1 MLRSLS
7 LTRTTFAA
15 TSSTPSTST
24 HWPTTARGKRSQ
36 HHPYPSSRNWS
47 SSINV
52 RVVHHIRNN
61 QFNQSTN
68 KVDVDVDVGH
78 LTCAPSLHFGSLI
91 SSTTAAATTHQH
103 PRHRL
108 PKSHFSSWLPMESQR
123 SSSGTIKN
131 NNDIADDLLM
141 KEKLKNREST
151 STSGSGSGWS
161 ATTSAPST
169 AADKWS
175 APSQQQ
181 QQQQAKEGSS
191 TSTSTTAARL
201 SELADKVRTEVR
213 NVGQKVEAKLTGK
226 RSDTPTTGSSSSVGD
241 KPTSSSATYTSINER
256 EVEQKSGVIG
266 DERIKTSGAHRS
278 IWQRTLP
285 TAPSFPPL
293 QRDITIQDGCDTVI
307 IGAGISGL
315 TIAYELIRKGRNVV
329 VIDARQIVAGET
341 GRTSAHLAYYMD
353 DTIEDLMKKH
363 GIEQTRRIV
372 ESHFDAINSIETIVK
387 RHNIDCDFERV
398 NGYLIQHKKSA
409 DAEKNIDKEWD
420 SIHKCGV
427 YPEAKLI
434 PSVDAI
440 EGMNCGKAIM
450 FPNQAQFHPTKYLY
464 HLSKVLTDPNNEEI
478 KQGAQSIGKCT
489 IYCGTHI
496 VKYQGGDNAYVEA
509 KQGHKVS
516 ARNIVMA
523 TNVPLNLISMI
534 DSVAPYRT
542 YCISASIPKSYRER
556 HGSALFWDDVDP
568 YHYVRLVRADDAKA
582 ESDWLVI
589 GGEDHIVGRDDGVE
603 PAQRYA
609 NLEKWAKERW
619 PIGAIVDRWSGQVEE
634 PFDDIASIGRN
645 PHDHSNVYIVTGDSG
660 MGLTHGTIAGAILSD
675 MITKQANKYENVYDP
690 SRHKIGAA
698 PEYIAHN
705 ASTQLQFARWLA
717 PLHGDVNDIEDL
729 PRCSGMVTRD
739 GLKPIAVYKDKDGMV
754 HKCSA
759 VCTHLKGIVRWNDD
773 EKSWDC
779 PLHGS
784 RFSPYGEVL
793 NAPAKDP
800 LPKCDPTK

>member
-1 MLRSLS
+1 MLRSL
-7 LTRTTFAA
+7 TRTITFAA
-15 TSSTPSTST
+15 SSSSST
-24 HWPTTARGKRSQ
+24 TTTRWTTRTFHQ
-36 HHPYPSSRNWS
+36 SSRGCHN
-47 SSINV
+47 SSISV
-52 RVVHHIRNN
+52 CRHHIRNN
-61 QFNQSTN
+61 QSNQYNQSIN
-68 KVDVDVDVGH
+68 EVDH
-78 LTCAPSLHFGSLI
+78 FICSPSLQFRRQLI
-91 SSTTAAATTHQH
+91 VTQPPHQH
-103 PRHRL
+103 QNKRHT
-108 PKSHFSSWLPMESQR
+108 SWSTMESESGQR
-123 SSSGTIKN
+123 IKN
-131 NNDIADDLLM
+131 NNDIAADLL
-141 KEKLKNREST
+141 KEKNRAAMPT
-151 STSGSGSGWS
+151 ST
-161 ATTSAPST
+161 ATAAGAPTSSQGPKRMEMQPKEAST
-169 AADKWS
+169 AT
-175 APSQQQ
+175 P
-181 QQQQAKEGSS
+181 
-191 TSTSTTAARL
+191 TTASSL
-201 SELADKVRTEVR
+201 SELTDQLR
-213 NVGQKVEAKLTGK
+213 NVGQKVESKLTSK
-226 RSDTPTTGSSSSVGD
+226 SSDTSTTTSSSSFGD
-241 KPTSSSATYTSINER
+241 KPTSSSPAASTPSIS
-256 EVEQKSGVIG
+256 EQKSGVSSPI
-266 DERIKTSGAHRS
+266 RTSGAHRS

-293 QRDITIQDGCDTVI
+293 QRDILLQAGCDTVI

-315 TIAYELIRKGRNVV
+315 TTAYELVRKGRDVV
-329 VIDARQIVAGET
+329 VIDARQVVAGET

-372 ESHFDAINSIETIVK
+372 ESHFDAINVIESIVK

-398 NGYLIQHKKSA
+398 NGFLIQHKKSA

-420 SIHKCGV
+420 AIQKCGV

-434 PSVDAI
+434 PSVGAI

-464 HLSKVLTDPNNEEI
+464 QLAKILTNPNNEEI
-478 KQGAQSIGKCT
+478 KHGAQASIGKCT

-496 VKYQGGDNAYVEA
+496 VKYQGGDNTYVES
-509 KQGHKVS
+509 KQGNRVF

-542 YCISASIPKSYRER
+542 YCISAEIPKSYRER
-556 HGSALFWDDVDP
+556 HGAALFWDDVDP
-568 YHYVRLVRADDAKA
+568 YHYVRLVRGDDAKA

-589 GGEDHIVGRDDGVE
+589 GGEDHIVGRDGGVA

-609 NLEKWAKERW
+609 NLEAWAKERW
-619 PIGAIVDRWSGQVEE
+619 AIGAIVDRWSGQVEE

-660 MGLTHGTIAGAILSD
+660 MGLTHGTIAGVILSE
-675 MITKQANKYENVYDP
+675 MITKQASKYENVYDP
-690 SRHKIGAA
+690 SRHRLRAA
-698 PEYIAHN
+698 PEYLAHN
-705 ASTQLQFARWLA
+705 AATQLQFARWLA
-717 PLHGDVNDIEDL
+717 PLHGDINDIEDL
-729 PRCSGMVTRD
+729 PRCSGMVARD
-739 GLKPIAVYKDKDGMV
+739 GLTPIAVYKDKDGMV

-779 PLHGS
+779 PVHGS

>member
-15 TSSTPSTST
+15 TS
-24 HWPTTARGKRSQ
+24 
-36 HHPYPSSRNWS
+36 
-47 SSINV
+47 
-52 RVVHHIRNN
+52 
-61 QFNQSTN
+61 
-68 KVDVDVDVGH
+68 
-78 LTCAPSLHFGSLI
+78 I
-91 SSTTAAATTHQH
+91 SSTTHWPSLQFRRSLIVPKHQH
-103 PRHRL
+103 HHHQYQYQQ
-108 PKSHFSSWLPMESQR
+108 KSHFSTWLPMESESQR
-123 SSSGTIKN
+123 SSSMSGVRKN
-131 NNDIADDLLM
+131 NNDIAADLLT
-141 KEKLKNREST
+141 KEKNRLT
-151 STSGSGSGWS
+151 APTSGSGSGWS
-161 ATTSAPST
+161 GPTSASST
-169 AADKWS
+169 GASDKWS
-175 APSQQQ
+175 VPSEQQQ
-181 QQQQAKEGSS
+181 QQQGKEGG
-191 TSTSTTAARL
+191 STSTTAASL
-201 SELADKVRTEVR
+201 SEFADKVKTEVR
-213 NVGQKVEAKLTGK
+213 NVGQKVESKLTGK
-226 RSDTPTTGSSSSVGD
+226 TSSDTSTTRSSSSSSSSLGD
-241 KPTSSSATYTSINER
+241 KPTSSPATYTNER

-266 DERIKTSGAHRS
+266 EERIKTSGAHRS

-293 QRDITIQDGCDTVI
+293 QRDIAMQEGCDTVI

-315 TIAYELIRKGRNVV
+315 TTAYELIRKGRDVV
-329 VIDARQIVAGET
+329 VIDARQIVGGET

-434 PSVDAI
+434 PSVGAI
-440 EGMNCGKAIM
+440 EGLNSGKAIM
-450 FPNQAQFHPTKYLY
+450 FPHQAQFHPTKYLY

-478 KQGAQSIGKCT
+478 KQGAQASIGKCT
-489 IYCGTHI
+489 IYGGTHI
-496 VKYQGGDNAYVEA
+496 VKYQGGDGAYVQA
-509 KQGHKVS
+509 KQGHKVF

-523 TNVPLNLISMI
+523 TNVPLNLITMI

-542 YCISASIPKSYRER
+542 YCISAEIPKSYRER

-568 YHYVRLVRADDAKA
+568 YHYVRLVRGDDAKS

-589 GGEDHIVGRDDGVE
+589 GGEDHIVGRDHGVA

-609 NLEKWAKERW
+609 NLEQWAKERW

-645 PHDHSNVYIVTGDSG
+645 PHDHSNVFIVTGDSG
-660 MGLTHGTIAGAILSD
+660 MGLTHGTIAGTLLSD
-675 MITKQANKYENVYDP
+675 LITKQASKYEKVYDP
-690 SRHKIGAA
+690 SRHNIRAA
-698 PEYIAHN
+698 PEYITHN
-705 ASTQLQFARWLA
+705 AVTQLQFARWLA

-739 GLKPIAVYKDKDGMV
+739 GLKPVAVYKDKDGMV

-779 PLHGS
+779 PVHGS